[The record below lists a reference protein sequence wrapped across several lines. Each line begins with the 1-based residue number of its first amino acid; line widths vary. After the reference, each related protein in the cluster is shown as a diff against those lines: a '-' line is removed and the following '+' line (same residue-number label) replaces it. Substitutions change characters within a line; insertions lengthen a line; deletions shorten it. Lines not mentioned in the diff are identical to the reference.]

1 MALADTD
8 DLSRFRRQLLIAS
21 GLSFAVWQLVQLD
34 MINLWLPSKG
44 PMIILG
50 TIGLVIWVATLVG
63 LLTRFAGSRLGP
75 AARAA
80 LTDERTDA
88 IRHKAMLAGYAAM
101 LVMIVILTLANY
113 LGTVSTKDALILLL
127 VTGVSGALLS
137 FGWLDR
143 DVE

>member
-8 DLSRFRRQLLIAS
+8 HLSRFRRQLLIAS

-50 TIGLVIWVATLVG
+50 TIGLVVWVATLVG

-75 AARAA
+75 AERAA
-80 LTDERTDA
+80 LTDELTDA

-113 LGTVSTKDALILLL
+113 LGTVSTKDALILML